1 MRTLPLTILLSM
13 LLLIGCT
20 SGPMPQRIYFEPQ
33 ITSVPRLP
41 SSIPLSVEVRYPQ
54 QQLKIGTLAD
64 RFGNETTIS
73 VTDGMT
79 AEFQRAAINTLN
91 RMGVQT
97 SASSNARLVLT
108 LDQVTYFLR
117 SDGVRR
123 ELVGEIRM
131 SMNVNDGRRSYSGKF
146 EAAQRQEVLATP
158 NEQKSREF
166 MNEVATDLLTQAFND
181 PEFTR
186 YLIQGSL

>member
-1 MRTLPLTILLSM
+1 MRTLSLTIILSM
-13 LLLIGCT
+13 LFLIGCT

-41 SSIPLSVEVRYPQ
+41 SSMPLSVEVRYPQ

-97 SASSNARLVLT
+97 NASSNARLVLT

-131 SMNVNDGRRSYSGKF
+131 SMSVNDGRRSYSGKF

-158 NEQKSREF
+158 SEQKSREF

-186 YLIQGSL
+186 FLIQGSL